1 VPLPETARRQ
11 AQRLELL
18 QSEAR
23 RIAAELASDPA
34 VRKVIMFGSAA
45 RGQARTTSDLDL
57 IVVMQTDLPFIERFG
72 PLWRRIKP
80 ATAIDLLV
88 YTPQEFEQLLQNRPF
103 IRSAVQEG
111 KILYDADA
119 NPAAG
124 TLA

>member
-11 AQRLELL
+11 AQQLELL

-23 RIAAELASDPA
+23 RIAAELATDPA

-80 ATAIDLLV
+80 AIAADLLI

-111 KILYDADA
+111 KTLYDADA
-119 NPAAG
+119 NPAA
-124 TLA
+124 

>member
-1 VPLPETARRQ
+1 MPLPETARRQ

-72 PLWRRIKP
+72 PLWRRTKP
-80 ATAIDLLV
+80 ATAVDLLV
-88 YTPQEFEQLLQNRPF
+88 YTPQEFEQLIQNRPF
-103 IRSAVQEG
+103 IRSAVREG

-119 NPAAG
+119 NPGA
-124 TLA
+124 